1 MAALKSL
8 RPAVNAL
15 VRNPILA
22 VLIGLFGVVQLPQ
35 FALQSSRPLVASI
48 VSLGIS
54 GAMILVAPFFQG
66 GILGLADEALTG
78 RTSFDR
84 FVSSGKAN
92 YVSLLVA
99 YLAVFAVNLV
109 IGFVAMVGVIFGG
122 IGLFAGGGEPNL
134 AVLGV
139 LVVIGLLFALAY
151 LLVSFFIQFYAHAIV
166 LSETD
171 LVEGFKRSVSLV
183 RHNLV
188 SVLGYTAILLVG
200 SVVLGGVSGV
210 ASLLFTPQ
218 TTGLPLPDPSTA
230 VLVVAAIVY
239 VVSIAVLGGFY
250 ATYSVAFYRSIE

>member
-8 RPAVNAL
+8 RPAIRAL

-48 VSLGIS
+48 VSLGIT
-54 GAMILVAPFFQG
+54 GVMVLVVPFFQG
-66 GILGLADEALTG
+66 GILGMADEALNG
-78 RTSFDR
+78 RTTLGQ
-84 FVSSGKAN
+84 FVSSGKEH

-99 YLAVFAVNLV
+99 YLAIFAVNLV
-109 IGFVAMVGVIFGG
+109 LGFAAMMGIIFGG
-122 IGLFAGGGEPNL
+122 VGLFAGGGEPDL
-134 AVLGV
+134 AVLAV
-139 LVVIGLLFALAY
+139 LVAIGLVFVLAY
-151 LLVSFFIQFYAHAIV
+151 LLFTFVIQFYAHAIV
-166 LSETD
+166 LSGTD
-171 LVEGFKRSVSLV
+171 LVAGFKRSVSLV

-210 ASLLFTPQ
+210 ISLLFTPQ
-218 TTGLPLPDPSTA
+218 STGLPLPDLSAA
-230 VLVVAAIVY
+230 VLVAAAIVY
-239 VVSIAVLGGFY
+239 VVSIAILGGFY